1 MRYCT
6 RREDDRGCLQ
16 TNEARTSEEVKSSV
30 GGEASDP
37 QLCLW
42 GFTRVSA
49 DKAVAPTLKEF
60 ESWLEG
66 LVVAVGASQLLSDR

>member
-1 MRYCT
+1 MRDSLGG
-6 RREDDRGCLQ
+6 EHERGYQ
-16 TNEARTSEEVKSSV
+16 NDFGSTTTEEEIGTA

-42 GFTRVSA
+42 GSTRVSA
-49 DKAVAPTLKEF
+49 DKAVAPSLEEF

-66 LVVAVGASQLLSDR
+66 L

>member
-1 MRYCT
+1 MRKSLG
-6 RREDDRGCLQ
+6 RQHERGNHRDDQGS
-16 TNEARTSEEVKSSV
+16 EATEEVSRSA

-49 DKAVAPTLKEF
+49 DKAVALYMGEVPWD
-60 ESWLEG
+60 ES
-66 LVVAVGASQLLSDR
+66 